1 MHTKKTKLILTGLLV
16 ILALGF
22 ASCQT
27 TEPTS
32 ETLTPTTLTLGYIPN
47 IQFAPIYVAVEKG
60 YFEDAGFD
68 VTIEYGNET
77 DAVALIGAGEQTF
90 AIASGEQV
98 LLARQQ
104 GLPVVY
110 VAAWYEQF
118 AVGVATLADAEI
130 TTPQDLAGVR
140 VGIPGTY
147 GASYIGFTALLNA
160 AQLDETEVDLRSIGY
175 TQVESLV
182 TDIVDA
188 AVIYVANEPVILRS
202 QGEDVDVIAVADY
215 LQLVANGLVTNEK
228 MVTEQPEALKAFVA
242 ALTQGVVDTAADP
255 DEAYQICLSYVEN
268 LADADES
275 VQREILAESIK
286 LWQTDQPGFS
296 DPVGWENMQFVLL
309 DMGLL
314 DESQDLSQAYS
325 NDYLP

>member
-1 MHTKKTKLILTGLLV
+1 MHITKTKPILTGLLL
-16 ILALGF
+16 ILALGM

-27 TEPTS
+27 AEPTA
-32 ETLTPTTLTLGYIPN
+32 ETLTPITLTLGYIPN
-47 IQFAPIYVAVEKG
+47 IQFAPIYVAIEKG
-60 YFEDAGFD
+60 YFEEAGFD

-118 AVGVATLADAEI
+118 AVGVAALAEAEI

-188 AVIYVANEPVILRS
+188 AVIYVANEPVILHS
-202 QGEDVDVIAVADY
+202 LGEEVSVIPVADY

-228 MVTEQPEALKAFVA
+228 MVEEQPEALKAFIA

-275 VQREILAESIK
+275 VQREILSESFK
-286 LWQTDQPGFS
+286 LWQFDQPGFS
-296 DPVGWENMQFVLL
+296 DPVGWENMQAVLQ

-314 DESQDLSQAYS
+314 AESQDLSQAYS